1 MGAPSFP
8 QFYRGKG
15 GNHEP
20 QPAAFFF
27 QNFAENYRPILHTM
41 EEKERG
47 MNRKEKGE
55 SRALGIKLSRT
66 HPSPPTI
73 FIFPLKTFAD
83 NYKNNEINNIRC

>member
-1 MGAPSFP
+1 
-8 QFYRGKG
+8 
-15 GNHEP
+15 
-20 QPAAFFF
+20 
-27 QNFAENYRPILHTM
+27 M